1 MPRRFFYTAAGV
13 LTLLTLFTAYEL
25 THGHKGAVPAKP
37 EPEQTA
43 MSAEHPVAAPEP
55 PRTHYSSSVQI
66 AGKKPEQAKAGEM
79 LAKGLSYREQRHNV
93 NFDDREFMAK
103 LISTERDL
111 FQRITDEF
119 RDIDPLTTEI
129 PKEEFYF
136 QTKPKAL
143 LARMGL
149 MDMLKYYCKNA
160 LSDSAT
166 LRSTQTLRDIIE
178 LSIPRTLPEHIKKIL
193 ASEKYDA
200 LSDLAECDPEQA
212 LIAYE
217 SVRNPVLKNLLLGA
231 LNDGLSRS
239 QPSEK
244 LESIRQSLQK
254 YSNNK

>member
-1 MPRRFFYTAAGV
+1 MSRRFFYTAAGV
-13 LTLLTLFTAYEL
+13 LTLLTLFAAYEL
-25 THGHKGAVPAKP
+25 TYGRKGAVHVEP
-37 EPEQTA
+37 EFEQTA
-43 MSAEHPVAAPEP
+43 VSAEHPVATPEQ
-55 PRTHYSSSVQI
+55 PRAHFSSSVQN
-66 AGKKPEQAKAGEM
+66 AGKQPEHAKAGEM
-79 LAKGLSYREQRHNV
+79 LAKGLSYREQRLNV

-103 LISTERDL
+103 LLSTERDL

-119 RDIDPLTTEI
+119 RDIEPLTTEI
-129 PKEEFYF
+129 PKEDFYF
-136 QTKPKAL
+136 QTKPRVL

-193 ASEKYDA
+193 VSEKYDA
-200 LSDLAECDPEQA
+200 LSDLTECDPEQA

-231 LNDGLSRS
+231 LHDGLSRS
-239 QPSEK
+239 EPSEK

-254 YSNNK
+254 YASNK